1 MYLALGI
8 VFIKKEYQEKKEVG
22 YYFAKRDFKATNKNL
37 LIIIFITFLGSFMA
51 SFSGVSPAI
60 IFGPTLIYLDVEA

>member
-1 MYLALGI
+1 
-8 VFIKKEYQEKKEVG
+8 VG
-22 YYFAKRDFKATNKNL
+22 YNFTKGDFEVTTKNL
-37 LIIIFITFLGSFMA
+37 LVIIFVSFFGSFMA